1 MKQLYLVTILLHD
14 ILAAGKLIRFILASG
29 NMMRRYIV
37 MLLLLFPMVGNAD
50 RDSPETLLGRYM
62 DHIAHGQWDEIN
74 SLMYPQDVE
83 NLKQLMLRIIR
94 FENQYGDSRI
104 QHTIFGEP
112 VSNEVAAQRDAS
124 FFLTKTLQQMA
135 LALKREGFE
144 LKTHKVLGDVKEG
157 RERIHLVTR
166 LTLVQRGQTMANLQ
180 IYSFRK
186 KDGRWYMEL

>member
-1 MKQLYLVTILLHD
+1 
-14 ILAAGKLIRFILASG
+14 
-29 NMMRRYIV
+29 
-37 MLLLLFPMVGNAD
+37 
-50 RDSPETLLGRYM
+50 
-62 DHIAHGQWDEIN
+62 
-74 SLMYPQDVE
+74 
-83 NLKQLMLRIIR
+83 
-94 FENQYGDSRI
+94 
-104 QHTIFGEP
+104 
-112 VSNEVAAQRDAS
+112 
-124 FFLTKTLQQMA
+124 MA